1 MWTKRR
7 QFSFLII
14 LVKDQEMQ
22 GVFVVVVVLFFL
34 KVCQKDGL
42 WTNQNI
48 KLHASS
54 GIRKIYDLNIWL
66 SCTYICFLRKSSV
79 LFVYLFILFVCFFV
93 SLFLFSVA
101 VCLLCWIVCLSVYFF
116 VCPFISLFVCLFPII
131 CLFVC
136 FLTISCRL
144 TYNSLLS
151 GLPKWG

>member
-7 QFSFLII
+7 QFSSLII
-14 LVKDQEMQ
+14 LVKNQEMQ
-22 GVFVVVVVLFFL
+22 GVFVVVVVLFIFL

-54 GIRKIYDLNIWL
+54 RIRKIYDLNIWL
-66 SCTYICFLRKSSV
+66 SCTYIFVFLENLVSC
-79 LFVYLFILFVCFFV
+79 LFIYLFC
-93 SLFLFSVA
+93 LFLFSVA

-116 VCPFISLFVCLFPII
+116 VCLFISDYLFVCLFV
-131 CLFVC
+131 CL
-136 FLTISCRL
+136 LTISCRL
-144 TYNSLLS
+144 TYNSLPS